1 MNTKISKK
9 DPRDVFPVYSR
20 SKYHSTAKR
29 IRRALNDKQNPSD
42 DDIDIVENWRASHR
56 HILNVW
62 QVILRKRAT
71 AEQSFMS
78 CMYKKNSARKNAEFY
93 NSQTVRIQEAG
104 ASAFFAALL
113 TREARRDFFLSAL
126 FLWNVPDLTALSR
139 AAY

>member
-1 MNTKISKK
+1 MSTKISKK

-71 AEQSFMS
+71 AEFYVLYVQ
-78 CMYKKNSARKNAEFY
+78 KNSARKNAEFY

>member
-71 AEQSFMS
+71 AEQSLMS
-78 CMYKKNSARKNAEFY
+78 CMYKKTPHGKMRSFT
-93 NSQTVRIQEAG
+93 TVRLCG
-104 ASAFFAALL
+104 FRK
-113 TREARRDFFLSAL
+113 RELRLSL
-126 FLWNVPDLTALSR
+126 QR
-139 AAY
+139 C